1 MYKITEKNLNDVIT
15 SNVIYAFTMG
25 SSPDKYGWKNMI
37 IKMEKLKKTK
47 EYGYVYY
54 VMKDTKEV
62 CITENPLEAIEAYND
77 IIIT

>member
-15 SNVIYAFTMG
+15 SNVIHAFTMSG
-25 SSPDKYGWKNMI
+25 DHNWKNMI
-37 IKMEKLKKTK
+37 IKMEKLKKSK

-54 VMKDTKEV
+54 VMKDAKE
-62 CITENPLEAIEAYND
+62 IGHTEDPQKAIEIYND